1 MAIQQSDDSE
11 HSNVRNWD
19 LKLIKTGLGVDDVG
33 YNAIYAALEEELVNQ
48 DLFGLWL
55 NTVARKRQLE

>member
-1 MAIQQSDDSE
+1 MAIQQSDNSK
-11 HSNVRNWD
+11 HWD
-19 LKLIKTGLGVDDVG
+19 LKLIKTGLRVDNVG
-33 YNAIYAALEEELVNQ
+33 YHAIHAVLEEELVNQ